1 MMIRKS
7 FALAQLLS
15 SSNNVV
21 CRYVRTSRKRAL
33 PVPKSTKRLDVVI
46 LGEPNVGKSV
56 LLNCLIKTKLAAT
69 TRKRHTTRG
78 EILGVFNHR
87 NTQLAFYDTPG
98 FVSKSEA
105 LRAEMKTLRDI
116 AEDSAGKADV
126 VMIVIDAARSGGSKN
141 IHAFAEVY
149 VA

>member
-1 MMIRKS
+1 M
-7 FALAQLLS
+7 
-15 SSNNVV
+15 
-21 CRYVRTSRKRAL
+21 
-33 PVPKSTKRLDVVI
+33 PKSTKRLDVVI

-141 IHAFAEVY
+141 IHAFAEVCCHKH
-149 VA
+149 

>member
-1 MMIRKS
+1 MIRNF
-7 FALAQLLS
+7 FAFNQQQLV
-15 SSNNVV
+15 SNKIL
-21 CRYVRTSRKRAL
+21 CRYVRTTRKRVL

-46 LGEPNVGKSV
+46 MGEPNVGKSV

-98 FVSKSEA
+98 FVSKAEA
-105 LRAEMKTLRDI
+105 LRNDMKTLRDI

-126 VMIVIDAARSGGSKN
+126 IMIVIDAARSGGSKN
-141 IHAFAEVY
+141 LHAFAEVC
-149 VA
+149 